1 MKTTIKRASVTLA
14 VIAASVTVPVVTATP
29 ASAAAYVACLQ
40 YISDSG
46 YEVGPKVRSACGHKA
61 TRVGPLW
68 VANLNCVNKLVAA
81 GVTALEA
88 QTACIR
94 AH

>member
-1 MKTTIKRASVTLA
+1 MKTTLKRASVTLA
-14 VIAASVTVPVVTATP
+14 VIAASVSVPLAAASP
-29 ASAAAYVACLQ
+29 ASAAYTACLQ

-46 YEVGPKVRSACGHKA
+46 YQVGPKVRSACNHKA

-81 GVTALEA
+81 RVTALEA
-88 QTACIR
+88 TNACIR